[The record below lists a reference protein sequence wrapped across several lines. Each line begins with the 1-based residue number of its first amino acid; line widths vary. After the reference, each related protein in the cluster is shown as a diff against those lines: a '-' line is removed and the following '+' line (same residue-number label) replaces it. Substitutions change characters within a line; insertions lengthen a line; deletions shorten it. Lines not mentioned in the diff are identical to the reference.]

1 MAEARVIGR
10 PFQPGQSGNPGG
22 RPKCEVDNVVLL
34 ARTFTRKAIYRLG
47 DMLDDPRYAVP
58 AAVALLDRGW
68 GKPLQTVAAADADS
82 PIVLHLLAARIAG
95 MELLESQ
102 STPAPAAA
110 DTKTTDVVD
119 LNAPPPSE

>member
-1 MAEARVIGR
+1 MDVARAPNGT
-10 PFQPGQSGNPGG
+10 FQPGQSGNPGG
-22 RPKCEVDNVVLL
+22 KPKNGQDVVHL

-82 PIVLHLLAARIAG
+82 PIILHLLAARVAG
-95 MELLESQ
+95 VALLEQ
-102 STPAPAAA
+102 QPAKPDETAQ
-110 DTKTTDVVD
+110 DTARDVVD
-119 LNAPPPSE
+119 LNAPPPKE